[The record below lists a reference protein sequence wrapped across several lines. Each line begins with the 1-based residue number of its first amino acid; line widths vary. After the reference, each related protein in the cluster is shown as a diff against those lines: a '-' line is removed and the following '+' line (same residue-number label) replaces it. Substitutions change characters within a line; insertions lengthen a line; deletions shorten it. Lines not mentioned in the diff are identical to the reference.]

1 MRLWGALLLCVGGL
15 LLGFSAAAR
24 LRLRAR
30 QLWELERAMELAGY
44 TLERFCPPTLELAQ
58 SLAESAPGAGGT
70 LFARLAVGLQTKPDE
85 PLDTLW
91 AQAMD
96 NVDGEAW
103 PCLLVFGRVLG
114 RYGAQEQ
121 VRAAERCREA
131 LHRLTEQAN
140 ERAARLGRIYI
151 ALGAA
156 GAALAAIVML

>member
-15 LLGFSAAAR
+15 LLGLSAAAQ
-24 LRLRAR
+24 LRRRAR

-44 TLERFCPPTLELAQ
+44 ALGRFCPPTLELAQ
-58 SLAESAPGAGGT
+58 SLAESAPGAGGA

-91 AQAMD
+91 AQAMES
-96 NVDGEAW
+96 VDGEAR

-121 VRAAERCREA
+121 ARAAADCREA
-131 LHRLTEQAN
+131 LHRLTERAN
-140 ERAARLGRIYI
+140 ERAGRSGRVYI

-156 GAALAAIVML
+156 GAAMAAIVML